1 MTVDFSPGS
10 MQPRGMAGHFQG
22 TKRELSTQNLISSQS
37 TLQNES
43 ERKTFS
49 DEGKP
54 SEPVLKEL
62 LKAVLSLRWKGQ
74 DPRRKPGKSGNE
86 GKATEA
92 ANVWVMW
99 KTVILPLLIAVSV

>member
-1 MTVDFSPGS
+1 
-10 MQPRGMAGHFQG
+10 MAGHFQG
-22 TKRELSTQNLISSQS
+22 IKGELSTQNLISSQNI
-37 TLQNES
+37 LQNEG

-49 DEGKP
+49 DEGRP
-54 SEPVLKEL
+54 SGPVLKER
-62 LKAVLSLRWKGQ
+62 LKAVLPLRWKGQ

-86 GKATEA
+86 GKATEV